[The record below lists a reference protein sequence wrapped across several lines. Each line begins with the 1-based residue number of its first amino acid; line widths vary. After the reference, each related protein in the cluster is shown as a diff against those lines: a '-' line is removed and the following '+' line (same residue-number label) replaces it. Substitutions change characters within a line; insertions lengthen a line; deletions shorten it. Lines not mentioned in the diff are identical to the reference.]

1 MGMYTE
7 LFICCRIKNDQ
18 NVINILK
25 HMLRDENSTKPQLPE
40 HDLFKTDRWE
50 FMLIGSSCY
59 FVPETVHCLTWN
71 EIGGYW
77 SFISRSDFKN
87 YNNEVSK
94 FINWITP
101 HIEDGDEMI
110 GYSRY
115 EEDRE
120 PIIYYRNN

>member
-7 LFICCRIKNDQ
+7 LFICCRVKNDE

-25 HMLRDENSTKPQLPE
+25 YMLKDKNSTKPELPDHE
-40 HDLFKTDRWE
+40 LFKTDRWE
-50 FMLIGSSCY
+50 FMLIGSSYY

-71 EIGGYW
+71 KIGNYW
-77 SFISRSDFKN
+77 SFINRSDFKN
-87 YNNEVSK
+87 YDEEIAK

-101 HIEDGDEMI
+101 YVEDGDEMI